1 LFINMIQQIRKR
13 TEPKDILYS
22 LHLYFSELSLR
33 NTSKAISRF
42 VKRSHSAIRDWIQK
56 YKPERLSYSKTQI
69 SEFII
74 DETQI
79 KVGSELIW
87 LWVVIESETKNILGI
102 SISKERNMFVVER
115 FLSNIIENYGYHP
128 VSTDGGTWYPQAC
141 RFLKLNHHLHSSYEK
156 SVIIERTMQYIKDRT
171 EGFDDYF
178 PCRKKKCKLRH
189 VKQWLNSCV
198 NTKLHPLVKYLYLL

>member
-1 LFINMIQQIRKR
+1 MIQQIRKR

-22 LHLYFSELSLR
+22 LHLYFNGLSLR

-42 VKRSHSAIRDWIQK
+42 VTRSHSAIRDWIQK

-102 SISKERNMFVVER
+102 SISKERNMFVAER

-156 SVIIERTMQYIKDRT
+156 SIIERTMQYKR
-171 EGFDDYF
+171 
-178 PCRKKKCKLRH
+178 
-189 VKQWLNSCV
+189 
-198 NTKLHPLVKYLYLL
+198 